1 MSQFTNFII
10 VFVVTLFL
18 TACGGGG
25 GTTTS
30 SASID
35 LNGIAVDNYISGATV
50 CIDTNKNNTCDNG
63 ERNTTTNNLGEFTFT
78 DVLPTDD
85 MVIIAYGGR
94 DADTNVTFPYII
106 KNIATNTDSNSK
118 VVLSSLNS
126 LVTDYKFSANT
137 TLLDAKN
144 KILNFVDLNS
154 TALLIA
160 DLVANKNSY
169 PEVFAKSLQIFQMI
183 EKINTT
189 ANLTNNYTNSAKGFN
204 ALAVAIKNSTTP
216 IKYNDANINVT
227 INSTTIN
234 AAVTNMKPVFISSPT
249 VWVNENQTNAITL
262 VAHDDN
268 SSLTYSV
275 SDTTNFN
282 IDSASG
288 VVTFKNTP
296 DFESATTT
304 YSFIASVSDGSSTVT
319 QDITINLLNVNEAP
333 TTTFSSFSTNEDTIY
348 NGTLTGTDVEGSNL
362 TYSIESNTTNGVL
375 SLNSNGTFT
384 YTPTANFSGTDS
396 FTYKVNDGLLNSAIQ
411 TVTISVTGINDS
423 PIATYSSFTI
433 DEDSVKSGQLTGTD
447 LEGSS
452 LIYSKVS
459 DPSHGSVT
467 INANGTFTYTP
478 TANFNGT
485 DSFTYKVN
493 DGSLDSTMKTVSVT
507 VSSVNDAPIFTN
519 GTNPLSIEV
528 FENQTNALTVSATDM
543 DNDTLTY
550 SVSGTDGTSFAI
562 DNQGVVTFKNAP
574 DYESTKKTYNFTVT
588 ASDSNGGSVSKT
600 ISIAIKN
607 QNDNSPIFDSVTQST
622 VSENQKSAITLN
634 ARDADNDTLTYSI
647 GGADVNYFDINTST
661 GVVTFKNNADYE
673 IKSSYMLTATVSD
686 NVSTDSKTITI
697 YLSNQNDNAPSFL
710 AGATITKAVDSN
722 VTQAITLLA
731 TDLDGGGLTY
741 TISGTDANY
750 FDINSNTGAVTFKS
764 APENN
769 TSKTS
774 YTFTATV
781 SDGDINHNQT
791 QTVTILVNMLNNGA
805 PVFDPNVNYKLTIN
819 ENFTE
824 TVIDLNAVGSS
835 NPISYGIVGVDDD
848 ELFFINSSTGV
859 ITFRTAPDYESPKK
873 IYNFTVTAIGNDGKI
888 VNKNIEV
895 NILNLNDNAP
905 VFPAIGTI
913 TANENQTDAI
923 TLSATDADNNALT
936 YTISGTDASYFTN
949 TSGVI
954 TFNNVPDYESGK
966 TTYTFVATVSDGDNA
981 HNQSQTITI
990 NIGNLP
996 DNPPVFTSG
1005 GTASVNENQISA
1017 ININA
1022 TDPNNEI
1029 LTYSISGG
1037 DADSFNINS
1046 STGVVTFKTA
1056 PDYESIKKSYTF
1068 TATVT
1073 DGTSTP
1079 SQTVTISIL
1088 DANDIATFI
1097 TSPTL
1102 TSIYQGSSF
1111 AYIAKIRD
1119 VDAGQTL
1126 TQQTNTIPSGF
1137 AEVITGNNTNSI
1149 DIDISGTPSDANVG
1163 VNIFKLK
1170 VKENAINTIISQE
1183 FNLTVLDVND
1193 APQFT
1198 NVNYDS
1204 KDYSVDTSGNS
1215 LFKDINVSYGASSKT
1230 ITFTI
1235 HDGDS
1240 KDIQTIDLNV
1250 TSSNTGV
1257 ISTPSIIS
1265 NITPS
1270 TVAAAGTFT
1279 LTLTGVEPGESN
1291 ITINLK
1297 DRNGTVNGGDD
1308 TASFTFK
1315 AKVRA
1320 NGWKIYENQKASG
1333 YTINS
1338 VDFDGINYVW
1348 DSTNRWYEQNI
1359 TQVQDQNVSLQKILM
1374 PVKLVSND
1382 NYMGVNF
1389 NTPIA
1394 PGHYTVNKSQYI
1406 NDTQKTSTPYNSNNP
1421 YSTAVSGV
1429 TKKVADYEFNH
1440 DATHHIFV
1448 SKILNTGG
1456 STKIDGQGEWYTTF
1470 TGKTY
1475 NKVTQ
1480 PDTNTTY
1487 AIQANSSFTS
1497 SYVDFNNDENS
1508 TVNECADRYGRGWRI
1523 ATSYEMGKTNN
1534 SSTGTSQGFIPGYMG
1549 ALVEYTL
1556 TSTYHSDGNVW
1567 VVEPNTGKWSY
1578 RPISGNGN
1586 EFKVRCVY
1594 AIY

>member
-519 GTNPLSIEV
+519 GTNPLNIEV
-528 FENQTNALTVSATDM
+528 FENQTAAVTVNATDA

-550 SVSGTDGTSFAI
+550 ALSGTDGNSFTI
-562 DNQGVVTFKNAP
+562 DNQGVVTFISAP
-574 DYESTKKTYNFTVT
+574 DYESVKKTYNLIVTV
-588 ASDSNGGSVSKT
+588 SDSNGASTTKT
-600 ISIAIKN
+600 ILITIKN
-607 QNDNSPIFDSVTQST
+607 QNDNSPIFNST
-622 VSENQKSAITLN
+622 IQATVNENQKSVMTLYST
-634 ARDADNDTLTYSI
+634 DADNDTLSYSI
-647 GGADVNYFDINTST
+647 SGDDVNYFDVNTST

-673 IKSSYMLTATVSD
+673 IK
-686 NVSTDSKTITI
+686 
-697 YLSNQNDNAPSFL
+697 
-710 AGATITKAVDSN
+710 
-722 VTQAITLLA
+722 
-731 TDLDGGGLTY
+731 
-741 TISGTDANY
+741 
-750 FDINSNTGAVTFKS
+750 
-764 APENN
+764 
-769 TSKTS
+769 TS
-774 YTFTATV
+774 YTFTATASDNVHTDSKVVTILLNNLNDNVPIFTNGSSVSKAVDSNETLAIRLQAADIDGLSALSYSISGTDAGYFNIDNTTGVVSFINRPDTNLSKTSYQFVATV
-781 SDGDINHNQT
+781 SDGDISHDQN
-791 QTVTILVNMLNNGA
+791 QTVTIYINSLVVGT
-805 PVFDPNVNYKLTIN
+805 PVFTSANYDLVVN
-819 ENFTE
+819 ENFTG
-824 TVIDLNAVGSS
+824 TLIDLNATDPNSD
-835 NPISYGIVGVDDD
+835 PISYGIVVVGDGD
-848 ELFFINSSTGV
+848 LFNINSTTGFV
-859 ITFRTAPDYESPKK
+859 TFKNAPDFESGKTS
-873 IYNFTVTAIGNDGKI
+873 YSFTVTASDGTNT
-888 VNKNIEV
+888 VNKDITV
-895 NILNLNDNAP
+895 TILNLNDNVP
-905 VFPAIGTI
+905 VFTSNATV
-913 TANENQTDAI
+913 TANENQTSAI
-923 TLSATDADNNALT
+923 TLSATDADNNTLA
-936 YTISGTDASYFTN
+936 YSISGTDASYFTN

-954 TFNNVPDYESGK
+954 TFNNAPDYESGK
-966 TTYTFVATVSDGDNA
+966 ITYTFVATVSDGESA
-981 HNQSQTITI
+981 HDQNQTITI
-990 NIGNLP
+990 NIGNLA
-996 DNPPVFTSG
+996 DNPPIFTSG
-1005 GTASVNENQISA
+1005 ATATKSVNENQTSA
-1017 ININA
+1017 ISLAVTGGNSA
-1022 TDPNNEI
+1022 
-1029 LTYSISGG
+1029 LSYSISGT
-1037 DADSFNINS
+1037 DAGYFNIVPT
-1046 STGVVTFKTA
+1046 TGVVTFKTA
-1056 PDYESIKKSYTF
+1056 PNFESGKTTYTF

-1079 SQTVTISIL
+1079 SQIVTITIL
-1088 DANDIATFI
+1088 DANDVATFI
-1097 TSPTL
+1097 TSQANT
-1102 TSIYQGSSF
+1102 TIYQGEYF
-1111 AYIAKIRD
+1111 EYTAKAKD

-1126 TQQTNTIPSGF
+1126 TYQTHVSVSGF
-1137 AEVITGNNTNSI
+1137 SIATLPNTDNTNQVEI
-1149 DIDISGTPSDANVG
+1149 FVNGTPSDISVG
-1163 VNIFKLK
+1163 IAIFKLK
-1170 VKENAINTIISQE
+1170 VKENATGNYITQD
-1183 FNLTVLDVND
+1183 FNVTVLDIND
-1193 APQFT
+1193 APKFT
-1198 NVNYDS
+1198 TTPSDVNIS
-1204 KDYSVDTSGNS
+1204 
-1215 LFKDINVSYGASSKT
+1215 FGAT
-1230 ITFTI
+1230 LDLANFTI
-1235 HDGDS
+1235 EDGDS
-1240 KDIQTIDLNV
+1240 KVTQLLDINA
-1250 TSSNTGV
+1250 TSSNTNV
-1257 ISTPSIIS
+1257 VSINSIVNNS
-1265 NITPS
+1265 GI
-1270 TVAAAGTFT
+1270 VT
-1279 LTLTGVEPGESN
+1279 LKLNGLEVGESN
-1291 ITINLK
+1291 ITINLH
-1297 DRNGTVNGGDD
+1297 DNGGIAHGGHD
-1308 TASFTFK
+1308 TTSFTFK
-1315 AKVRA
+1315 ATVRA
-1320 NGWKIYENQKASG
+1320 NGWKIYENQKASN
-1333 YTINS
+1333 YTNNSIN
-1338 VDFDGINYVW
+1338 FDGITYVW
-1348 DSTNRWYEQNI
+1348 DSTNRWYS
-1359 TQVQDQNVSLQKILM
+1359 TVDANVSLEKILM
-1374 PVKLVSND
+1374 PVGLLTS
-1382 NYMGVNF
+1382 Y
-1389 NTPIA
+1389 NTA
-1394 PGHYTVNKSQYI
+1394 ENMTKVGDGHFYVLKNNYI
-1406 NDTQKTSTPYNSNNP
+1406 NNAKKGEGISNTTSTTYDVVSGSPMVLKSTKMQHDPLHHLFVSKVVLKSDYTEDGKTYYSIFGTPTFVNSPESNTTYGTDVNVSIAYANKNVYIDNKNNGTNYCKTIFGAGWRIPTSYEAGINILSGNSYKGFVPAYLDESTTPLMTSTKYNSNTSIWELKNTG
-1421 YSTAVSGV
+1421 YSR
-1429 TKKVADYEFNH
+1429 
-1440 DATHHIFV
+1440 DAT
-1448 SKILNTGG
+1448 
-1456 STKIDGQGEWYTTF
+1456 
-1470 TGKTY
+1470 
-1475 NKVTQ
+1475 
-1480 PDTNTTY
+1480 
-1487 AIQANSSFTS
+1487 
-1497 SYVDFNNDENS
+1497 
-1508 TVNECADRYGRGWRI
+1508 
-1523 ATSYEMGKTNN
+1523 
-1534 SSTGTSQGFIPGYMG
+1534 
-1549 ALVEYTL
+1549 
-1556 TSTYHSDGNVW
+1556 TST
-1567 VVEPNTGKWSY
+1567 TLK
-1578 RPISGNGN
+1578 I
-1586 EFKVRCVY
+1586 RCVY
-1594 AIY
+1594 GLF